1 MKPYGYS
8 ALTEPFV
15 ATMCDPAHM
24 DGASLSVWDRTLR
37 LARSSNLIG
46 RLATD
51 AQKQGWLQRVPA
63 QVGRHLVAASRLVAH
78 QQQAID
84 WECRH
89 LEVALKPLGIPIVL
103 LKGAAYAM
111 TRRRAA
117 QGRLFGDVDL
127 LVPRESLNAVEA
139 ALMLHGWAIG
149 AIDPYDQRYYRQWM
163 HELPPMSH
171 IKRGTVVD
179 VHHNILPLSARV
191 VVDAPALMANAV
203 PVEGTLFRVLAP
215 RDMVIHSAVH
225 LFHEGQMRN
234 GLRDLFDL
242 DALLCE
248 FAETEVEFWPGLISR
263 AQELRLSWPLALALR
278 YTREVVGTRVPQ
290 EIAAAALRSA
300 GIGRLSLACFDAM
313 YLRAFAPDHP
323 STRSWPVDVARAS
336 LFVRSHALRMPLRLL
351 SYHLGRKLFLR
362 LFKHTSRTAP

>member
-15 ATMCDPAHM
+15 ARMRASSQM
-24 DGASLSVWDRTLR
+24 EGASLSVWDHTLR

-51 AQKQGWLQRVPA
+51 AQDQGWLDSVPP
-63 QVGRHLVAASRLVAH
+63 QVRQHLVAAARLVAH
-78 QQQAID
+78 QQQAIE

-89 LEVALKPLGIPIVL
+89 LEVALKHLTIPVVL
-103 LKGAAYAM
+103 LKGAAYSM
-111 TRRRAA
+111 SKRHAA
-117 QGRLFGDVDL
+117 HGRLFGDIDL

-139 ALMLHGWAIG
+139 ALMLHGWSVG

-191 VVDAPALMANAV
+191 VVDAPALIANAV
-203 PVEGTLFRVLAP
+203 PVQGTMFRVLAP
-215 RDMVIHSAVH
+215 PDMVIHSAVH
-225 LFHEGQMRN
+225 LFHEGQLRN

-242 DALLCE
+242 DALLSE
-248 FAETEVEFWPGLISR
+248 FAETEAQFWPGLILR
-263 AQELRLSWPLALALR
+263 AQELRLSWPLALAMR
-278 YTREVVGTRVPQ
+278 YACEVLGTPVPP

-300 GIGRLSLACFDAM
+300 GIGRASLAGFDAM
-313 YLRAFAPDHP
+313 YLRALTPDHA
-323 STRSWPVDVARAS
+323 STRSLAVDLARAS

-351 SYHLGRKLFLR
+351 SYHLGRKLLLR
-362 LFKHTSRTAP
+362 LFKHTSRSAP